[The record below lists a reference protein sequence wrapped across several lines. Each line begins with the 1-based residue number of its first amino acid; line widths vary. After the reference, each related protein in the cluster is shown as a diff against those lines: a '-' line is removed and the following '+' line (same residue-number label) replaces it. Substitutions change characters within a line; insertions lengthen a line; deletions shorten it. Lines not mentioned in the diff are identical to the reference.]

1 MPHSDF
7 VQRGAALLGQRDY
20 QEAVKTCRLGLLSRP
35 QALDGR
41 LILGRAL
48 LALGRVDEA
57 LQEMK
62 VALEL
67 APGTPAV
74 YALRGEAL
82 LRKGEIPS
90 ARAALRLALGL
101 APGDPHILALLEDAD
116 GVTMPNDG
124 GDPTAVFDPLDA
136 GDETETKHYA
146 RAAEGG
152 RVAAGTPAGLPEN
165 LGEAL
170 SEPET
175 ARAGPQED
183 TLMVALSAAGQVG
196 PDETGWTSQ
205 VAKKNNTEPLND
217 EALVEVP
224 PMRQGRAPQAG
235 PPPLPGVRPSKS
247 HSVPPPVPSRGRPSV
262 PPPLPMAPPPR
273 PVGAPLPD
281 WAAPPIP
288 QPAAA
293 ASPMAQTM
301 MPMAPPAMA
310 ATMQAM
316 PAVAPPA
323 PLAAQH
329 AGAFSAYQ
337 SNVGMPPYAEGPS
350 GPAGPSGPSGPGPAR
365 PQAAPRPVAPVAAS
379 QPLPSK
385 ADKRSKAAPSKRKGR
400 SGLATFLWVL
410 VGAAVIGGG
419 VLAGFEIRDLRLRRQ
434 IEAAERRGRESSA
447 SDAWLGWRVARDGL
461 ASIAAAR
468 RTPQSRAAL
477 AQAQAILAYE
487 LGDGLAETLASLRA
501 IGQIPEAAPARAYL
515 ALVAG
520 DAAAVSNELSQI
532 SDDLGTSSYLKGRA
546 ALLLGDAKVAQAAL
560 ERAYKLSPRPFTAV
574 ALAQA
579 HAIAG
584 RWEEAEKV
592 LTAALAKLPGHP
604 GLTLGRVQLGHRL
617 GRLSGAGLT
626 EAIAQLDA
634 LIAEADKPLTAQ
646 ARGVSPWQ
654 KALAL
659 LTKASLLAARGDRPA
674 ALAALALGLE
684 LGIDEQ
690 RVAESTLA
698 ALVEAELPE
707 VVASAG
713 KRALAAWPQ
722 SVGLRVER
730 ARSAFSSG
738 RLAEAVELLPDALI
752 AADPRALALRARAR
766 LLSDDLEGA
775 RRDLELAAKA
785 QGPELDAARA
795 LMTLASGG
803 KVEEWPS
810 SSRID
815 FTLVEAQRLR
825 AGGAPDK
832 AVAKLR
838 GLLERPLGGERFAVL
853 LELGRASREVA
864 DYAGARATYNELVAS
879 AEPQARLE
887 TAQLLLEDR
896 DPKGARVHIEA
907 LLRDRGASATGAM
920 LVEAMRIRT
929 LTGAPSA
936 AEELAAKAT
945 AAGAPPWMVQ
955 RELARIA
962 RRRDDLPAAAAALGK
977 ALDGSKADLDTLL
990 MACDVVDAAE
1000 PALASKIAK
1009 AVDERLAGM
1018 PELLVGQGKL
1028 ALARGDVAK
1037 ATELFDKAAQRFKER
1052 PASPR
1057 RLAQVSFG
1065 AGALAVGRAEWVMA
1079 RRKLEAAIELDPSLL
1094 DAYTY
1099 LSVALARVNEVP
1111 RAVALLRTATEL
1123 APESA
1128 LVWDTLADYATA
1140 ARDAKTVAE
1149 AKRRSAALRSK

>member
-35 QALDGR
+35 QALEGR

-62 VALEL
+62 IALEL

-101 APGDPHILALLEDAD
+101 SPGDPHILALLEDAD
-116 GVTMPNDG
+116 GATMPNDG
-124 GDPTAVFDPLDA
+124 GDPTAVFDPIEG

-146 RAAEGG
+146 RATAGSGRAAE
-152 RVAAGTPAGLPEN
+152 GTPAGGG

-183 TLMVALSAAGQVG
+183 TLLVALSAAGQVG
-196 PDETGWTSQ
+196 PDEIGWTSQ

-224 PMRQGRAPQAG
+224 PMRPGRPAGG
-235 PPPLPGVRPSKS
+235 PPPLPGVRPSKA
-247 HSVPPPVPSRGRPSV
+247 HSVPPPVPSRGRPSA
-262 PPPLPMAPPPR
+262 PPPLPSAPPAPSAAPPPL
-273 PVGAPLPD
+273 PGWSPMPPGPL
-281 WAAPPIP
+281 
-288 QPAAA
+288 A
-293 ASPMAQTM
+293 ASPLAPTM
-301 MPMAPPAMA
+301 LPTAAAGPPAMA
-310 ATMQAM
+310 PTMQAM
-316 PAVAPPA
+316 PAMPPPAPA

-329 AGAFSAYQ
+329 AGAFAAYQ
-337 SNVGMPPYAEGPS
+337 SGVGLPHLVEGPS
-350 GPAGPSGPSGPGPAR
+350 GPRGPIAGPPP
-365 PQAAPRPVAPVAAS
+365 AAP
-379 QPLPSK
+379 K
-385 ADKRSKAAPSKRKGR
+385 ADKRRAARPKRKAR

-487 LGDGLAETLASLRA
+487 LGDGLAEALASLRA
-501 IGQIPEAAPARAYL
+501 LGPTSEAAPARAYV

-520 DAAAVSNELSQI
+520 TAGAVSDELRQI
-532 SDDLGTSSYLKGRA
+532 SDDMGTASYLKGRA
-546 ALLLGDAKVAQAAL
+546 ALLQGDAKAALAAL
-560 ERAYKLSPRPFTAV
+560 ERAYKISPRPFTA
-574 ALAQA
+574 AGIAQA
-579 HAIAG
+579 HALAG
-584 RWEEAEKV
+584 RWDEADKV
-592 LTAALAKLPGHP
+592 LTAALAKVPAHP
-604 GLTLGRVQLGHRL
+604 GLMLTRVQLAHRL
-617 GRLSGAGLT
+617 GRLSAAALA

-659 LTKASLLAARGDRPA
+659 LTKGSLLAARGDRPA
-674 ALAALALGLE
+674 ALAALAAALE

-690 RVAESTLA
+690 RVAEATLA
-698 ALVEAELPE
+698 ALVEVELPE
-707 VVASAG
+707 VVSTAG

-722 SVGLRVER
+722 SVALRVEL
-730 ARSAFSSG
+730 ARGAFSAG

-752 AADPRALALRARAR
+752 SSDPRALALRARAR
-766 LLSDDLEGA
+766 LLSDDVDGA

-785 QGPELDAARA
+785 QGPELEAARA
-795 LMTLASGG
+795 LVTLASGG
-803 KVEEWPS
+803 KLDEWPS
-810 SSRID
+810 SARVD
-815 FTLVEAQRLR
+815 FALVEAQRLR
-825 AGGAPDK
+825 AGGAADK
-832 AVAKLR
+832 AVLKLR

-853 LELGRASREVA
+853 LELGRASRETA
-864 DYAGARATYNELVAS
+864 DYAGARALYNELVAS
-879 AEPQARLE
+879 ADPQARLE

-907 LLRDRGASATGAM
+907 LLRDRGAAATGAM

-929 LTGAPSA
+929 LTGATA
-936 AEELAAKAT
+936 AAQELAAKAT
-945 AAGAPPWMVQ
+945 TAGAAPWMVQ

-990 MACDVVDAAE
+990 MACDVVEAAE

-1009 AVDERLAGM
+1009 AVEERLVGT

-1079 RRKLEAAIELDPSLL
+1079 RRKLEAAIELDPSLI

-1099 LSVALARVNEVP
+1099 LAVALARVNEVP

-1140 ARDAKTVAE
+1140 ARDAKTAAE
-1149 AKRRSAALRSK
+1149 AKRRAAAIRSK